1 MKRVSHIFLLLGATF
16 SLVQAMIGFAL
27 CFIIGF
33 LFIGTG
39 SGLSIA
45 SIVTYLLNMEHYDAI
60 PDWVVYM
67 FSSGVGCLIGGGVST
82 TLITI
87 DSVLYELTAILAF
100 ANVFV
105 LKDKKVG
112 YIFSIIFAVLTMLNL
127 SFWLG
132 LIILLGGIF
141 GLVALAKD
149 KKKEK
154 EALEME
160 EVK

>member
-39 SGLSIA
+39 LGLDIA
-45 SIVTYLLNMEHYDAI
+45 SIIILLTGTFYDEI
-60 PDWVVYM
+60 PSWIIAM
-67 FSSGVGCLIGGGVST
+67 LSSGIGCLVGGGVST
-82 TLITI
+82 TIITI
-87 DSVLYELTAILAF
+87 DSILYELTAVLAF

-141 GLVALAKD
+141 GLIALAKD